1 MAAIATARPTR
12 RPRARLP
19 PSDRAAEWLAA
30 SGLEPVPAPSSI
42 SRHESISRHDDAVER
57 LEGALAE
64 QNRQRRRYE
73 AGFETSREPNAFAQ
87 LCEAN
92 ERVTTRARWLKWID
106 QRWNRGRSTAPSEE
120 TR

>member
-19 PSDRAAEWLAA
+19 PSNRAAECPAA
-30 SGLEPVPAPSSI
+30 SGFQPVPTPSP
-42 SRHESISRHDDAVER
+42 ISRHDDAVER

-64 QNRQRRRYE
+64 QNRDRRRYE
-73 AGFETSREPNAFAQ
+73 AAFETSREPNAFAR

-92 ERVTTRARWLKWID
+92 ERVTTRARWLEWID
-106 QRWNRGRSTAPSEE
+106 QRWHRRGSTAPSEE